1 MEFIVLS
8 FYLSMGFFL
17 KCIYIS
23 IYLFIYNLKAEIKAE
38 TFIYVTFYEII
49 CTYISF
55 QYHIWCMKRH
65 NTFIY

>member
-1 MEFIVLS
+1 M
-8 FYLSMGFFL
+8 
-17 KCIYIS
+17 
-23 IYLFIYNLKAEIKAE
+23 YLFIYNLKAEIKAE